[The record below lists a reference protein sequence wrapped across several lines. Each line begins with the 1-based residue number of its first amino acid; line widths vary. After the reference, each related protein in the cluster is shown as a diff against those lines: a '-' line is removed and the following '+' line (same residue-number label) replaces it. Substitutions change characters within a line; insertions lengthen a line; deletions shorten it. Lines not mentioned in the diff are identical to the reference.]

1 MKSEDGQLA
10 GLGFDAAKRS
20 RGNGFILPVAPDQVQ
35 VAACGAAAGQISQ
48 MTDDHWPR
56 SALIRLTVAEVQAMP
71 AADRAGADGLLA
83 VVGQMAVGPTRR
95 RD

>member
-1 MKSEDGQLA
+1 
-10 GLGFDAAKRS
+10 
-20 RGNGFILPVAPDQVQ
+20 
-35 VAACGAAAGQISQ
+35 
-48 MTDDHWPR
+48 
-56 SALIRLTVAEVQAMP
+56 LIRLTVAEVQAMP